1 MPAEQWHFISKIKY
15 HIIIVNNMLILI
27 IILSHITDG
36 VNHMCVAKAQSDS
49 CLKMQTLYFHSLI
62 IGYKRTLRYI

>member
-1 MPAEQWHFISKIKY
+1 
-15 HIIIVNNMLILI
+15 MLILI